1 MSEDWSDMSDDNENG
16 TQGEQGEQ
24 GEEQKPEPSYYL
36 TRSTMLPV
44 EGVIYCLTHTVVH
57 EDTVNPYGEGEESW
71 CKKEDHRSLYYRGH
85 KGDID
90 ERLDEDA
97 RRRNEPQHGND
108 RPAPRRMIAAGSQ
121 DGLTK
126 AERGLVLRLIRT
138 LHTTL
143 TETRETLSQILGK
156 SYIDAGETDPLLE
169 LTGSILDKLGGE
181 NGDSD
186 GD

>member
-1 MSEDWSDMSDDNENG
+1 MSEDWSDMSDDNTPEAP
-16 TQGEQGEQ
+16 TPAEQPQ
-24 GEEQKPEPSYYL
+24 QPEPSYYL

-44 EGVIYCLTHTVVH
+44 EGVIYCLTHTLVH

-97 RRRNEPQHGND
+97 RRRNEPQHSGD
-108 RPAPRRMIAAGSQ
+108 RPAPRRMIVAGSQ

-126 AERGLVLRLIRT
+126 AERGLVLRLVRT

-143 TETRETLSQILGK
+143 SNTRETLNQILGK
-156 SYIDAGETDPLLE
+156 DSIEGRESDPLLA
-169 LTGSILDKLGGE
+169 LTDSILDKLGGTDE
-181 NGDSD
+181 VPDE
-186 GD
+186 

>member
-1 MSEDWSDMSDDNENG
+1 MSDENENEN
-16 TQGEQGEQ
+16 EQVQSPADPHIEQ
-24 GEEQKPEPSYYL
+24 PEPSYYL

-44 EGVIYCLTHTVVH
+44 DGVIYCLTHTVVH

-90 ERLDEDA
+90 ERLDEES
-97 RRRNEPQHGND
+97 RRRNEPQHGDD
-108 RPAPRRMIAAGSQ
+108 RPTAPRRMIAASSK

-138 LHTTL
+138 LHNTL
-143 TETRETLSQILGK
+143 TETRETLNQILGK
-156 SYIDAGETDPLLE
+156 NYAEASETDPLLV
-169 LTGSILDKLGGE
+169 LTDSILDKLGDE
-181 NGDSD
+181 DQVRD
-186 GD
+186 G